1 MKKIPEH
8 IAHILQNLPKTPWV
22 YQMKDKT
29 GKIIYVGK
37 AKNLRSRVSSYFRE
51 GLDLTVAKRNM
62 VGQIVDIE
70 TILCQTEVEALVLE
84 TNLIKHFSP
93 KYNILMKDDKNL
105 SYLKI
110 TTGKIPELI
119 KTRQKIN
126 DGAKY
131 FGPFTQGMNL
141 SENIKSLRRMFKIRA
156 CKMKFSD
163 IGGKITITDKAG
175 RGVPCMDYY
184 IGICPAPCLLK
195 RESINEHNQ
204 NISDLQEFLSGKTN
218 KILENLREKMQFFAK
233 NLEFEKAQKIKE
245 EIAAIEMFSER
256 QIARDMVDG
265 DVDACVILEKY
276 NQIFVG
282 LTSVRDG
289 KIIGVFRSSVDA
301 KWATISE
308 VFSQF
313 LVRQYSDDFADIP
326 KILIVEKNFDDEVL
340 ETFLQMKK
348 IQIATPQIG
357 TKKELL
363 DFTKNQLR
371 EFAYKKELQSLENN
385 TLTRR
390 HMEQILERLNYQ
402 IPKKWPIFFECYDIS
417 HTHGQFTYAS
427 RVVIKNG
434 KPDTDNYKKYKIKSL
449 RDGEI
454 DDFASHQEVMMRRT
468 MEGLSQRNFPNLII
482 IDGGKWQLSSAL
494 EGIFLG
500 IEKFLSEN
508 NPEKL
513 EKFLSEKSENLAIQW
528 QKISEILGGE
538 VGICSIAKREEEVFL
553 PGQKNPILFEKWTPE
568 LMVIQKARDE
578 SHRFSI
584 TANRNARGKSMKKN
598 VLEELPGIGPTTR
611 KKLLKI
617 AGSIDE
623 IKNLD
628 ETEILKILNK
638 KQLEALRDH
647 GLF

>member
-1 MKKIPEH
+1 MKKISEH

-51 GLDLTVAKRNM
+51 GQDLTVAKRNM

-195 RESINEHNQ
+195 RENINEHNQ
-204 NISDLQEFLSGKTN
+204 NISHLQEFLSGKTN
-218 KILENLREKMQFFAK
+218 KILENLREKMQIFAK

-326 KILIVEKNFDDEVL
+326 KILLVEKNFDDEIL
-340 ETFLQMKK
+340 EAFLQMKK
-348 IQIATPQIG
+348 IQILTPQIG

-363 DFTKNQLR
+363 DFTKNQVR

-385 TLTRR
+385 TLTRG
-390 HMEQILERLNYQ
+390 HMEQILERLKYS

-449 RDGEI
+449 RAGEI

-468 MEGLSQRNFPNLII
+468 MEGLSRGNFPNLII

-494 EGIFLG
+494 EGISLG
-500 IEKFLSEN
+500 IEKFFAEN

-513 EKFLSEKSENLAIQW
+513 KKFLSEKSEHLDAKWRQ
-528 QKISEILGGE
+528 ISEILGGD
-538 VGICSIAKREEEVFL
+538 VGLCSLAKREEEVFL
-553 PGQKNPILFEKWTPE
+553 PGQKNPILFEKWMPE

-584 TANRNARGKSMKKN
+584 TANRSARGKSMKKN

-628 ETEILKILNK
+628 ETEILKIVNK
-638 KQLEALRDH
+638 KQLETLRDH
-647 GLF
+647 GIF

>member
-1 MKKIPEH
+1 MKKISEH

-22 YQMKDKT
+22 YQMKDKV

-51 GLDLTVAKRNM
+51 GQDLTVAKRNM

-195 RESINEHNQ
+195 RENINEHNQ
-204 NISDLQEFLSGKTN
+204 NISHLQEFLSGKTN
-218 KILENLREKMQFFAK
+218 KILENLREKMQIFAK

-326 KILIVEKNFDDEVL
+326 KILLVEKNFDDEIL
-340 ETFLQMKK
+340 EAFLQMKK
-348 IQIATPQIG
+348 IQILTPQIG

-363 DFTKNQLR
+363 DFTKNQVR

-385 TLTRR
+385 TLTRG
-390 HMEQILERLNYQ
+390 HMEQILERLKYS

-449 RDGEI
+449 RAGEI

-468 MEGLSQRNFPNLII
+468 MEGLSQGNFPNLII

-494 EGIFLG
+494 EGISLG
-500 IEKFLSEN
+500 IEKFFDEN

-513 EKFLSEKSENLAIQW
+513 KKFLSEKSEHLDAKWRQ
-528 QKISEILGGE
+528 ISEILGGD
-538 VGICSIAKREEEVFL
+538 VGLCSLAKREEEVFL

-584 TANRNARGKSMKKN
+584 TANRSARGKSMKKN

-628 ETEILKILNK
+628 QTEILKIVNK
-638 KQLEALRDH
+638 KQLETLRDH
-647 GLF
+647 GIF

>member
-51 GLDLTVAKRNM
+51 GQDLTVAKRNM

>member
-1 MKKIPEH
+1 M
-8 IAHILQNLPKTPWV
+8 
-22 YQMKDKT
+22 
-29 GKIIYVGK
+29 
-37 AKNLRSRVSSYFRE
+37 RSRVSSYFRE
-51 GLDLTVAKRNM
+51 GQDLTVAKRNM

-195 RESINEHNQ
+195 RENINEHNQ
-204 NISDLQEFLSGKTN
+204 NISHLQEFLSGKTN
-218 KILENLREKMQFFAK
+218 KILENLREKMQIFAK

-301 KWATISE
+301 K
-308 VFSQF
+308 
-313 LVRQYSDDFADIP
+313 
-326 KILIVEKNFDDEVL
+326 
-340 ETFLQMKK
+340 
-348 IQIATPQIG
+348 
-357 TKKELL
+357 
-363 DFTKNQLR
+363 
-371 EFAYKKELQSLENN
+371 
-385 TLTRR
+385 
-390 HMEQILERLNYQ
+390 
-402 IPKKWPIFFECYDIS
+402 
-417 HTHGQFTYAS
+417 
-427 RVVIKNG
+427 
-434 KPDTDNYKKYKIKSL
+434 
-449 RDGEI
+449 
-454 DDFASHQEVMMRRT
+454 
-468 MEGLSQRNFPNLII
+468 
-482 IDGGKWQLSSAL
+482 
-494 EGIFLG
+494 
-500 IEKFLSEN
+500 
-508 NPEKL
+508 
-513 EKFLSEKSENLAIQW
+513 
-528 QKISEILGGE
+528 
-538 VGICSIAKREEEVFL
+538 
-553 PGQKNPILFEKWTPE
+553 
-568 LMVIQKARDE
+568 
-578 SHRFSI
+578 
-584 TANRNARGKSMKKN
+584 
-598 VLEELPGIGPTTR
+598 
-611 KKLLKI
+611 
-617 AGSIDE
+617 
-623 IKNLD
+623 
-628 ETEILKILNK
+628 
-638 KQLEALRDH
+638 
-647 GLF
+647 

>member
-1 MKKIPEH
+1 MKKISEH

-51 GLDLTVAKRNM
+51 GQDLTVAKRNM

-195 RESINEHNQ
+195 RENINEHNQ
-204 NISDLQEFLSGKTN
+204 NISHLQEFLSGKTN
-218 KILENLREKMQFFAK
+218 KILENLREKMQIFAK

-326 KILIVEKNFDDEVL
+326 KILLVEKNFDDEVL

-494 EGIFLG
+494 EGIFVG

-638 KQLEALRDH
+638 KQLETLRDH
-647 GLF
+647 GIF

>member
-1 MKKIPEH
+1 MKKISEH

-22 YQMKDKT
+22 YQVKDKT

-51 GLDLTVAKRNM
+51 GQDLTVAKRNM
-62 VGQIVDIE
+62 VGQIADIE

-156 CKMKFSD
+156 CKMKFAD

-195 RESINEHNQ
+195 EQNIAEHNQ
-204 NISDLQEFLSGKTN
+204 NISHLQEFLSGKTN

-301 KWATISE
+301 KWAEISE

-326 KILIVEKNFDDEVL
+326 KILIVEKNFDDEIL
-340 ETFLQMKK
+340 EAFLQMKK
-348 IQIATPQIG
+348 IQILTPQIG

-363 DFTKNQLR
+363 DFTKNQVR

-385 TLTRR
+385 TLTRG
-390 HMEQILERLNYQ
+390 HMEQILERLKYS

-468 MEGLSQRNFPNLII
+468 IEGLGQRNFPNLII

-553 PGQKNPILFEKWTPE
+553 PWQKNPILFEKWTPE

-598 VLEELPGIGPTTR
+598 ILEELPGIGPTTR
-611 KKLLKI
+611 KKLLKT

-628 ETEILKILNK
+628 ETEILKIVNK
-638 KQLEALRDH
+638 KQLETLRDH

>member
-1 MKKIPEH
+1 MKKISEH
-8 IAHILQNLPKTPWV
+8 IAHILQNLPKTPGV

-51 GLDLTVAKRNM
+51 GQDLTVAKRNM

-156 CKMKFSD
+156 CKMKFTD

-195 RESINEHNQ
+195 RENINEHNQ
-204 NISDLQEFLSGKTN
+204 NISHLQEFLSGKTN
-218 KILENLREKMQFFAK
+218 KILENLREKMQIFAK

-301 KWATISE
+301 KGATISE
-308 VFSQF
+308 VFPQF

-326 KILIVEKNFDDEVL
+326 KILLVEKNFDDEIL
-340 ETFLQMKK
+340 EAFLQMKK
-348 IQIATPQIG
+348 IQILTPQIG

-363 DFTKNQLR
+363 DFTKNQVR

-385 TLTRR
+385 TLTRG
-390 HMEQILERLNYQ
+390 HMEQILERLKYS
-402 IPKKWPIFFECYDIS
+402 IPKKGPIFFECYDIS

-449 RDGEI
+449 RAGEI

-468 MEGLSQRNFPNLII
+468 MEGLSQGNFPNLII
-482 IDGGKWQLSSAL
+482 IDGGKGQLSSAL
-494 EGIFLG
+494 EGISLG

-513 EKFLSEKSENLAIQW
+513 EKFLSEKSENLTIQW

-538 VGICSIAKREEEVFL
+538 VGLCSIAKREEEVFL
-553 PGQKNPILFEKWTPE
+553 PGQKNPILFEKGTPE

-598 VLEELPGIGPTTR
+598 ILEELPGIGPTTR

-617 AGSIDE
+617 AGSINE

-628 ETEILKILNK
+628 ETELLKIVNK
-638 KQLEALRDH
+638 KQLETLRDH

>member
-1 MKKIPEH
+1 
-8 IAHILQNLPKTPWV
+8 
-22 YQMKDKT
+22 MKDKT

-51 GLDLTVAKRNM
+51 GQDLTVAKRNM
-62 VGQIVDIE
+62 VGQIADIE

-195 RESINEHNQ
+195 EQNINEHNQ
-204 NISDLQEFLSGKTN
+204 NISNLQEFLSGKTN

-265 DVDACVILEKY
+265 DIDACVILEKY

-301 KWATISE
+301 K
-308 VFSQF
+308 
-313 LVRQYSDDFADIP
+313 
-326 KILIVEKNFDDEVL
+326 
-340 ETFLQMKK
+340 
-348 IQIATPQIG
+348 
-357 TKKELL
+357 
-363 DFTKNQLR
+363 
-371 EFAYKKELQSLENN
+371 
-385 TLTRR
+385 
-390 HMEQILERLNYQ
+390 
-402 IPKKWPIFFECYDIS
+402 
-417 HTHGQFTYAS
+417 
-427 RVVIKNG
+427 
-434 KPDTDNYKKYKIKSL
+434 
-449 RDGEI
+449 
-454 DDFASHQEVMMRRT
+454 
-468 MEGLSQRNFPNLII
+468 
-482 IDGGKWQLSSAL
+482 
-494 EGIFLG
+494 
-500 IEKFLSEN
+500 
-508 NPEKL
+508 
-513 EKFLSEKSENLAIQW
+513 
-528 QKISEILGGE
+528 
-538 VGICSIAKREEEVFL
+538 
-553 PGQKNPILFEKWTPE
+553 
-568 LMVIQKARDE
+568 
-578 SHRFSI
+578 
-584 TANRNARGKSMKKN
+584 
-598 VLEELPGIGPTTR
+598 
-611 KKLLKI
+611 
-617 AGSIDE
+617 
-623 IKNLD
+623 
-628 ETEILKILNK
+628 
-638 KQLEALRDH
+638 
-647 GLF
+647 